1 MILPFSTQLNG
12 KPTYF
17 PEKIVT
23 GLEHSKIITFDEA
36 EHLFA
41 TKVVIRKS
49 KKETG
54 LFTNTI
60 IKLDGT
66 QCYKTKLHTI
76 REDKTDRWKVGTKID
91 FFINVRQPSMFRFA
105 PVLPVVSIQ
114 QFEIKWVELTEKY
127 PIILIDNKRFYDG
140 IVKLDYETNKMLQF
154 AQNDG
159 FDNIEDFFNYFNSDF
174 KGKIIHWTA
183 LKY

>member
-12 KPTYF
+12 KPSYF
-17 PEKIVT
+17 VERILKGLLKEYEITDRDDLIGTMNYIYDYETFLNNDKINVWQNL
-23 GLEHSKIITFDEA
+23 GNSKP
-36 EHLFA
+36 
-41 TKVVIRKS
+41 
-49 KKETG
+49 
-54 LFTNTI
+54 
-60 IKLDGT
+60 
-66 QCYKTKLHTI
+66 KTHTI

-159 FDNIEDFFNYFNSDF
+159 FDTIEDFFNYFNSDF